1 MEATREMIEALSN
14 EAGEHGDYAQV
25 ELCTAALSGDQCA
38 WAKCEAAIASARAQ
52 DDAPDYY
59 QDGWDAAQVAFEA
72 NELRK
77 MPPVGLL
84 GDIEALPHQR
94 AAAEEKFTQGWV
106 EFAAEMA

>member
-1 MEATREMIEALSN
+1 MATLTTAQAEALEEGGLSQGCIDN
-14 EAGEHGDYAQV
+14 HFSSVCPHCGACTSCSSGCGCEDEADH
-25 ELCTAALSGDQCA
+25 
-38 WAKCEAAIASARAQ
+38 W
-52 DDAPDYY
+52 

-77 MPPVGLL
+77 MPPAGLL